1 MIRAG
6 LAALALVGAAGAL
19 AQPVDDLER
28 DDSLALTQLWH
39 LTQASAG
46 QCADTAPMT
55 GILLEDSAVYADPA
69 LAERAYGLA
78 GPIFVGSLAEGGPG
92 EQAGLAVNLALAEID
107 GVRLADWPA
116 PPPAH
121 RFDRLYRAQALIDRA
136 AARDGKVRLVAVSGR
151 SFTVAAQP
159 ACRVA
164 LAIDDGK
171 NYARAKA
178 GAIRI
183 GRAHM
188 AETAGHPDWLAAM
201 IAHEMAHA
209 VLDHEARIAAAHGR
223 AATVRATEHEA
234 DRLSVWLL
242 ARAGYDPRAAVEFQ
256 REVIARH
263 NGFLMVD
270 PTHGGW
276 HERVRII
283 EAEIQAMHTAPDL
296 DWARR
301 FRRETYP

>member
-6 LAALALVGAAGAL
+6 LAALALLGAAGAL
-19 AQPVDDLER
+19 AQPADDLER
-28 DDSLALTQLWH
+28 DDSLALSQLWR
-39 LTQASAG
+39 LARASAG
-46 QCADTAPMT
+46 QCADAAPLT
-55 GILLEDSAVYADPA
+55 GILVEDSAVYADPA

-78 GPIFVGSLAEGGPG
+78 GPIFIGALAEGGPG
-92 EQAGLAVNLALAEID
+92 AAAGLTVNLALSRID

-116 PPPAH
+116 PRPHA
-121 RFDRLYRAQALIDRA
+121 FDRLYRAQALMDGA
-136 AARDGKVRLVAVSGR
+136 AARDGKVVLVSADGR
-151 SFTVAAQP
+151 SFTVVAQP

-183 GRAHM
+183 GRAHLD
-188 AETAGHPDWLAAM
+188 ETAGHPDWLAAM

-209 VLDHEARIAAAHGR
+209 VLDHAARIAAAHNDT
-223 AATVRATEHEA
+223 ATVRATEHEA

-242 ARAGYDPRAAVEFQ
+242 ARAGIDPRAAVEFQ
-256 REVIARH
+256 RGVIARH
-263 NGFLMVD
+263 NGFLTTD

-276 HERVRII
+276 RERVRII
-283 EAEIQAMHTAPDL
+283 EAEIATMRAAPDL
-296 DWARR
+296 DWATR
-301 FRRETYP
+301 FRRESYP